1 MSTVGLMRKATI
13 VPIML
18 EQLAIH
24 AEGHETISIFRN
36 TAKKCIRILLY
47 LFSYKHFCITVR
59 IKSRRIY
66 NKDIVPYKR
75 N

>member
-1 MSTVGLMRKATI
+1 MSTVDSMSKATI

-36 TAKKCIRILLY
+36 TAKKCIRVSKSATFIPFFIQALLY
-47 LFSYKHFCITVR
+47 YSAY
-59 IKSRRIY
+59 
-66 NKDIVPYKR
+66 
-75 N
+75 